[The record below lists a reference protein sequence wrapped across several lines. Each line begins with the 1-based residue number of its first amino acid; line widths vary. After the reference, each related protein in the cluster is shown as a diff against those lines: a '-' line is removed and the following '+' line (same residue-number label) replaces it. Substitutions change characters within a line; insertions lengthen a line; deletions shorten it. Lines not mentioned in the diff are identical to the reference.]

1 MAKWFRRKK
10 QADTSE
16 PLAAWGDPSTDA
28 PPGVHDA
35 APIQPASDPT
45 DAQPPESEA
54 PDGPWIAFFHAVGDP
69 DEAGRVRAFA
79 LSFGEP
85 PRCER
90 FGVRAVGCAQDDLTQ
105 ILLTDDEHNPRDIA
119 AIAEQWLQ
127 LIRTELKPQ
136 LNPGDYLGLSLPD
149 PDGGSRVLTVQEDP
163 ADPRE
168 LLIERTLVDV
178 DGEAHPISA
187 S

>member
-16 PLAAWGDPSTDA
+16 PLAAWGDPSSDA
-28 PPGVHDA
+28 PPAAHDTP
-35 APIQPASDPT
+35 APQTAPGSDDAPT
-45 DAQPPESEA
+45 PGDEA
-54 PDGPWIAFFHAVGDP
+54 HDGPWIAFFHAVGDA

-79 LSFGEP
+79 QSFGES
-85 PRCER
+85 PRAER
-90 FGVRAVGCAQDDLTQ
+90 FGVRSVGCAQDDLTQ
-105 ILLTDDEHNPRDIA
+105 ILLNADEHNPPDVA

-127 LIRTELKPQ
+127 LIHTELKPQ

-163 ADPRE
+163 ECPGE
-168 LLIERTLVDV
+168 LLTERTLVDV
-178 DGEAHPISA
+178 DGQAHPISA